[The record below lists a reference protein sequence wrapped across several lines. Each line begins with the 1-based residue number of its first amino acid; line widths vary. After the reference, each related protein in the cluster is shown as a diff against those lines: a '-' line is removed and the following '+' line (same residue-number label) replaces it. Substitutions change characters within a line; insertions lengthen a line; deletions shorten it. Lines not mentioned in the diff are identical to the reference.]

1 MFLYNFV
8 IIAYLCVQIWGSMI
22 NRNTYLKQ
30 LIALRGQKLI
40 KVVTG
45 IRRCGKSTLF
55 ELFKDVLKSESI
67 TDDNIH
73 SYNFEERENQTFSS
87 WAEIYDTIVSKC
99 TESTN
104 YVFLDEVQLVP
115 QFEKL
120 VDALFVKKNI
130 DLYITGS
137 NAYLLSSELA
147 TLLSGRY
154 IAINLHPYSFAEYV
168 SAFHNETRIDK
179 LFNRYINGSCFPEAV
194 NIFQT
199 SPDMVNAY
207 LRSLYETVV
216 VKDIVKRRRL
226 RKFDSLQR
234 IIDFVFDSVGSVVS
248 PNNIADCLQKNANG
262 VSHNTVQKLL
272 TYLMESY
279 LVYPVRLYNIKGKR
293 LLSANYKYY
302 VVDLGLRNIVNT
314 NRPDADLGHKLENVV
329 YFELMRRGGEVFA
342 GRTDKGEVDFV
353 VKKYDGRMEYYQV
366 AYRVDDE
373 KTLNRE
379 ISSLKCIRDAN
390 PKYLLSLDF
399 DESVVD
405 GVQKINVIDWLLQS
419 DGAEAPFFSD

>member
-1 MFLYNFV
+1 
-8 IIAYLCVQIWGSMI
+8 MI
-22 NRNTYLKQ
+22 SRNTYLEQ
-30 LIALRGQKLI
+30 LTALRGQKLI

-55 ELFKDVLKSESI
+55 ELFRDVLKSNGVAE
-67 TDDNIH
+67 DNIH
-73 SYNFEERENQTFSS
+73 SYNFEERENQVLES
-87 WAEIYDTIVSKC
+87 WTELYDSIISKC
-99 TESTN
+99 SENIN

-168 SAFHNETRIDK
+168 SAFPAETRTDK
-179 LFNRYINGSCFPEAV
+179 LFHQYMNGSCFPEAV
-194 NIFQT
+194 NILQA
-199 SPDMVNAY
+199 SPDMVNPY
-207 LRSLYETVV
+207 LRSLYDTIV
-216 VKDIVKRRRL
+216 VKDIVKRRKL

-234 IIDFVFDSVGSVVS
+234 IVDFVFDSVGSVVS
-248 PNNIADCLQKNANG
+248 PNNIADCLQKNTNG

-272 TYLMESY
+272 TYLTESY

-293 LLSANYKYY
+293 LLAANYKYY
-302 VVDLGLRNIVNT
+302 VVDLGFRNILNT
-314 NRPDADLGHKLENVV
+314 NNINTDLGHKLENVV
-329 YFELMRRGGEVFA
+329 YFELLRRGGEVFA
-342 GRTDKGEVDFV
+342 GRSDKGEVDFV

-373 KTLNRE
+373 KTLDRE

-399 DESVVD
+399 DERVVD
-405 GVQKINVIDWLLQS
+405 GVQKINVIDWLLQVK
-419 DGAEAPFFSD
+419 